1 MTDRALRTLEH
12 RNERLRAAL
21 NGGTATEIRA
31 AREMLR
37 LSLIELYRLGHWRGQ
52 PNDLQNHMRLFRS
65 AEPTESPSM
74 TAPDK
79 MARYNP

>member
-1 MTDRALRTLEH
+1 MTGTALRTLKH
-12 RNERLRAAL
+12 RHERLRAAL
-21 NGGTATEIRA
+21 SGGTAIEIRL

-37 LSLIELYRLGHWRGQ
+37 LSLIELYGLGHWRDQ
-52 PNDLQNHMRLFRS
+52 PNDLQNHMRLFRA

-79 MARYNP
+79 MARYSL